1 MATTFFDG
9 AIRLRHN
16 SSGIIRRAE
25 FNIDGA
31 LARNGYMQPSCRCCL
46 VKREPRQN
54 IYKAGSTLIEWTGEM
69 CLLFLKVILT
79 RGYGRDLSKVFHG
92 LIRLFGGVFLC
103 PSGREA
109 HNEDMF

>member
-1 MATTFFDG
+1 MATTFFNG

-16 SSGIIRRAE
+16 SSDIIRRAE

-31 LARNGYMQPSCRCCL
+31 LARKGYMQPSCRCCL
-46 VKREPRQN
+46 LKRESRQN
-54 IYKAGSTLIEWTGEM
+54 IDKAVSTLIEWTGEM
-69 CLLFLKVILT
+69 CLLLLKVILT

-92 LIRLFGGVFLC
+92 LIRSFGGVFLC
-103 PSGREA
+103 SSGREA